1 MSKMP
6 KVAQFLLMDNP
17 SILGAKLQA
26 LLLMNPDK
34 SFILSRSGEILLIE
48 D

>member
-1 MSKMP
+1 MP

-26 LLLMNPDK
+26 LLLMNPNK
-34 SFILSRSGEILLIE
+34 SFILSRDGEILIIDE
-48 D
+48 K

>member
-1 MSKMP
+1 MSEMP

-34 SFILSRSGEILLIE
+34 KFTLSRNGEILEIE